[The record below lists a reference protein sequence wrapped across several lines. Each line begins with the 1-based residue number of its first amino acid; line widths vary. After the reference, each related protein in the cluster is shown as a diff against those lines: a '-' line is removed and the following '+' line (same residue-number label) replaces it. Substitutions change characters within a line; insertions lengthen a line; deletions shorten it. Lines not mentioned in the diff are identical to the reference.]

1 MEDGTSR
8 VPTAT
13 FLLGI
18 KLTGSQA
25 TWVVHDMNV
34 EQLAAVDPSRKEKLL
49 EFREAIATNY
59 LYPLDDSTAIY
70 E

>member
-1 MEDGTSR
+1 
-8 VPTAT
+8 
-13 FLLGI
+13 
-18 KLTGSQA
+18 
-25 TWVVHDMNV
+25 MNV